1 MTTPTELIEDLDA
14 ALLDAGTAITIRR
27 YTAPTGT
34 PRPKTDISAIPA
46 AVRAA
51 KAEELVEGVDQ
62 TASTVVVSP
71 TGLAAILPL
80 LKGDKAVIDGRERN
94 IELPKPISVQGVLV
108 RIDLLV
114 LG

>member
-1 MTTPTELIEDLDA
+1 MTTPAELIADLDA

-27 YTAPTGT
+27 YTAAAGS
-34 PRPKTDISAIPA
+34 PRPKTDIDNVPA
-46 AVRAA
+46 AVRSVRAQ
-51 KAEELVEGVDQ
+51 ELVEGIDQ

-71 TGLAAILPL
+71 TSLGALLPL
-80 LKGDKAVIDGRERN
+80 EKGDKAVIDGRERN

-114 LG
+114 SG